1 MPKAKSNQLNFMK
14 KSVLISI
21 IALSITCLS
30 KGQFTKLGGGIG
42 FTSGYYFHEMEQDY
56 NKSGHFLGSL
66 KGIYELSLPVHISP
80 SISYF
85 VPHVFKDGGSKY
97 TVSTMMFDVNGHYV
111 FNSLDQFE
119 FYGLAGLDILLAWKK
134 EKYQENVYKEKDN
147 ALGLNLGVGTYMKI
161 TEALDL
167 YAEGKYLFNN
177 KYNQFMLNAG
187 ILFNI
192 DWMKKNEKTGI

>member
-1 MPKAKSNQLNFMK
+1 MK
-14 KSVLISI
+14 KSLATIVLL
-21 IALSITCLS
+21 LSFITFA
-30 KGQFTKLGGGIG
+30 KGQFTKLGGGLG
-42 FTSGYYFHEMEQDY
+42 FTSGYYFHEMEYDY

-80 SISYF
+80 SLSFF
-85 VPHVFKDGGSKY
+85 VPHVYNDAGGSKY
-97 TVSTMMFDVNGHYV
+97 TVKTMMFDVNGHYV

-134 EKYQENVYKEKDN
+134 EKNQGDVNKEKDN
-147 ALGLNLGVGTYMKI
+147 ALGLNIGVGTYMKI
-161 TEALDL
+161 TDSFDL

-192 DWMKKNEKTGI
+192 EWMKKNEKKGI